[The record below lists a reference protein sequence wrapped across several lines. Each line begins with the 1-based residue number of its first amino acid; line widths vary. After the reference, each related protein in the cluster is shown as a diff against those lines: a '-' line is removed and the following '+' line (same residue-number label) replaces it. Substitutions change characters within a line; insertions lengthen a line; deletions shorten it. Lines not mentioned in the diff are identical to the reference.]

1 VIAPVLATGD
11 LPRLIP
17 GVVPAEKLV
26 HPGRVAEGFRPA
38 ILAFE
43 PAYSF
48 LSRRFH
54 KRQPSFFGIPGSI
67 PIELPKLAWCVDL
80 LFDALLQ
87 NENPKLKT
95 DRQKTREV

>member
-1 VIAPVLATGD
+1 VSEFGDFVACVLAPVLARWD

-17 GVVPAEKLV
+17 GVVPAEKLA
-26 HPGRVAEGFRPA
+26 HPGWVAEGFRPS

-67 PIELPKLAWCVDL
+67 PIELPKLALVRRS
-80 LFDALLQ
+80 FVRRSFA
-87 NENPKLKT
+87 K
-95 DRQKTREV
+95 